1 MGNTNHSLQ
10 VKSHPV
16 SPFRV
21 VQGRDALYYA
31 CRNCHVDML
40 HLLLHLHH
48 FALHSHP
55 HHTAAQGVTAAGVTV
70 DCPEGDVSGEKGEEE
85 EGEEKGR
92 GAGVGA
98 QKGPSEDP
106 KAEEGGEA
114 GKGKFDKRAALHC
127 ASRKGHVEVRYR

>member
-1 MGNTNHSLQ
+1 MGNTKRSLQ

-40 HLLLHLHH
+40 HLLLHPHH

-55 HHTAAQGVTAAGVTV
+55 HHTTAQGVTAAGVTAAGVTV
-70 DCPEGDVSGEKGEEE
+70 DCPEGDVSGEKG
-85 EGEEKGR
+85 R

-98 QKGPSEDP
+98 QKGPSEGP
-106 KAEEGGEA
+106 KAAEGGEA